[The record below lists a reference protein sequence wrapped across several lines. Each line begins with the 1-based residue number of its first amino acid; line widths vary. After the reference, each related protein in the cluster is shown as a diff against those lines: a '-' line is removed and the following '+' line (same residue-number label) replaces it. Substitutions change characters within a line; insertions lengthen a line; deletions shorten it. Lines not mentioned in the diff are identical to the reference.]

1 VTGQVDVDPEA
12 LRQAGADLGQLAEQ
26 MRTELGRLQS
36 TVTGSGNP
44 WGGDEQGTLFGQ
56 VYGLALGKALE
67 ALDSYVEQVGYA
79 GYGLMRQ
86 GQQDVRTDTDSAA
99 GFNAIPSS
107 KSP

>member
-1 VTGQVDVDPEA
+1 
-12 LRQAGADLGQLAEQ
+12 
-26 MRTELGRLQS
+26 
-36 TVTGSGNP
+36 
-44 WGGDEQGTLFGQ
+44 
-56 VYGLALGKALE
+56 
-67 ALDSYVEQVGYA
+67 VEQVGYA